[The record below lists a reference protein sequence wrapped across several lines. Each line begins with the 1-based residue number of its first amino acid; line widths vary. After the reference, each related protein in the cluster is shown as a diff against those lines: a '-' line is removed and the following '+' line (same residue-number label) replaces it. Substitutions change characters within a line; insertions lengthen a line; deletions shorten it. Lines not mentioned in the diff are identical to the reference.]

1 MASKRYWFSAKQK
14 RMRDALGGNITTV
27 RVADEWREYT
37 TTTDGNETPTVW
49 NDFELVAEGSNLE
62 VSSMDATSVG
72 LLV

>member
-27 RVADEWREYT
+27 RVAGKWCEYT
-37 TTTDGNETPTVW
+37 TTTDGNETPAVW
-49 NDFELVAEGSNLE
+49 NDFELVAEGNNLE
-62 VSSMDATSVG
+62 VSSRDATSVG